1 MNIMLFLAV
10 TTVDKLKAVPP
21 KFWWTLVAFILG
33 FFVAVWLLKKLL
45 RVNKV
50 FLFLG
55 VFVVSGVTFISWVYN
70 RNEPAFLTPF
80 VDQLAQFLPTKD
92 AYAKSEN
99 KAVVPADQ
107 QKTPSTPTPPPP
119 PHSNVY

>member
-1 MNIMLFLAV
+1 MLFLAV
-10 TTVDKLKAVPP
+10 NTIDKLKTVPA
-21 KFWWTLVAFILG
+21 KDWWIFAGCVVG
-33 FFVAVWLLKKLL
+33 FFVGVFVLKRLL
-45 RVNKV
+45 RVNKI
-50 FLFLG
+50 FLILG
-55 VFVVSGVTFISWVYN
+55 VFVVSMFVSVSWIYN

-99 KAVVPADQ
+99 KAVIPDD
-107 QKTPSTPTPPPP
+107 KTKKQPPPPP